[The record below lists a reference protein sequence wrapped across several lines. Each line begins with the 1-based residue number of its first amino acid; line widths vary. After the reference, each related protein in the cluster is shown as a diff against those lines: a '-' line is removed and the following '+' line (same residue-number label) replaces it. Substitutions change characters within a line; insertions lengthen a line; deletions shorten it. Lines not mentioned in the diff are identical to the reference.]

1 MARSVLDI
9 VIRTLKQ
16 GGADK
21 EVVAGLAGVKNA
33 LSQAGMIA
41 GTFVAAYYTVDKVL
55 DATVGTFVNYAA
67 QVRELSRLTGTS
79 AEDTSRLIQMADDL
93 TISYESLQK
102 SLWAASKNG
111 FDVNVQSLAKM
122 ADQYVAIQSP
132 SERAEFLAKRFG
144 KSGAEMGKLLE
155 QGATGVI
162 AANDAISGN
171 LVLTEDAIA
180 AAREYEIAT
189 DNLSDAWEGF
199 KVAIGRDLAPILT
212 QTINGMNQ
220 VAKAN
225 DQYNERLQKTISLY
239 GNHGD
244 RANNMRILMS
254 LEEEKVNSATN
265 SYAAMAKAIESSAT
279 ASNNFSDAV
288 AEIDYGSLLD
298 TTLALQ
304 DGFDGFAEK
313 AAEIEEKIAALDPA
327 SEDYA
332 ATLSDL
338 KGELNAN
345 AAAQELWAKKLV
357 FSMAQAKLAVG
368 GIDSG
373 EFNFLIEL
381 GAQMG
386 LVDRKTATMATNL
399 NSAMDNID
407 FSNVTNF
414 SGAWRAL
421 MALPSNKRFD
431 VETWIRYYTDNGGGS
446 CFTAETPVSTMRGFV
461 PIGVLMT
468 GDMVKVLSEQGSVVE
483 AMIHRTFE
491 SERDD
496 LVEVK
501 TSDGQDFR
509 CSPNHRWRLYNGNW
523 KEAAALQA
531 GDCLTSDHGAVRVL
545 SVMPFAGTHKVY
557 NLTIAHP
564 DHTYCVGGL
573 VVHNIKTEG
582 MIGPQA
588 TPFMGAVSNVSTQS
602 STVNQNNASRTIN
615 IYNPVFQ
622 VGNAS
627 GVVDVLDALS

>member
-9 VIRTLKQ
+9 VIRTVQQ
-16 GGADK
+16 GGATTQ
-21 EVVAGLAGVKNA
+21 VISGLKGVKTA

-41 GTFVAAYYTVDKVL
+41 GSFVAAYYTVDKVL

-93 TISYESLQK
+93 TISYDSLQK
-102 SLWAASKNG
+102 ALWAASKNG
-111 FDVNVQSLAKM
+111 FDVNVQSLAAM
-122 ADQYVAIQSP
+122 ADEYVALGSA
-132 SERAEFLAKRFG
+132 SEKAEFLAKRFG

-155 QGATGVI
+155 MGGAGVR
-162 AANDAISGN
+162 AANDAIQEN
-171 LVLTEDAIA
+171 MILTEEAVA
-180 AAREYEIAT
+180 KAREYEIAV
-189 DNLSDAWEGF
+189 DNLTDAWQGF
-199 KVAIGRDLAPILT
+199 KVAAGGNIIGPLITLL
-212 QTINGMNQ
+212 N
-220 VAKAN
+220 KAN
-225 DQYNERLQKTISLY
+225 AEIDEENGKLIQNEKLWRGLLGPIGGIWNAIDFFSNKTKT
-239 GNHGD
+239 
-244 RANNMRILMS
+244 ANNS
-254 LEEEKVNSATN
+254 LEDFNVTMTSATEGAGN
-265 SYAAMAKAIESSAT
+265 YAQS
-279 ASNNFSDAV
+279 V
-288 AEIDYGSLLD
+288 REIDYGNLLD
-298 TTLALQ
+298 TTLSLQ
-304 DGFDGFAEK
+304 DGFDNFATK

-446 CFTAETPVSTMRGFV
+446 CFTAETPVSTMHGFV

-468 GDMVKVLSEQGSVVE
+468 GDMVKVLTEQGTVVE

-496 LVEVK
+496 LVEIR

-523 KEAAALQA
+523 KEAAELQA

>member
-21 EVVAGLAGVKNA
+21 EVIAGLAGVKNV
-33 LSQAGMIA
+33 LGQAGMVA
-41 GTFVAAYYTVDKVL
+41 GAFVAAYYAVDKVL
-55 DATVGTFVNYAA
+55 KATVGTFVDYAA
-67 QVRELSRLTGTS
+67 QVRETSRLTGSS
-79 AEDTSRLIQMADDL
+79 AEDSSRLIQMADDL

-102 SLWAASKNG
+102 ALWAASKNG
-111 FDVNVQSLAKM
+111 INVSIESLAAL

-132 SERAEFLAKRFG
+132 SERAEFLAKSFG
-144 KSGAEMGKLLE
+144 KSGMEMGKMLE
-155 QGATGVI
+155 QGASGVRK
-162 AANDAISGN
+162 ASDAIEGN
-171 LVLTEDAIA
+171 LVLTQAAIDR
-180 AAREYEIAT
+180 AREYEIAT
-189 DNLSDAWEGF
+189 DALNDAWTSYKVGIGQDVIPALTDVIETTNLNIRHQENLSEALKTTNGNYRAANSLAYQMALAEKETARSAKDAALYIDLLGASLNATDEG
-199 KVAIGRDLAPILT
+199 A
-212 QTINGMNQ
+212 
-220 VAKAN
+220 AN
-225 DQYNERLQKTISLY
+225 
-239 GNHGD
+239 
-244 RANNMRILMS
+244 
-254 LEEEKVNSATN
+254 
-265 SYAAMAKAIESSAT
+265 YART
-279 ASNNFSDAV
+279 LR
-288 AEIDYGSLLD
+288 EIDYGSLLD

-602 STVNQNNASRTIN
+602 STVNQNNASRTIYIDN
-615 IYNPVFQ
+615 LNVQ

>member
-21 EVVAGLAGVKNA
+21 EVVAGLASVKNA
-33 LSQAGMIA
+33 LSQAGMVA
-41 GTFVAAYYTVDKVL
+41 GAFVAAYYTVDKVL

-102 SLWAASKNG
+102 ALWAASKNG
-111 FDVNVQSLAKM
+111 FDVNVESLAKM
-122 ADQYVAIQSP
+122 ADEYVALGSA
-132 SERAEFLAKRFG
+132 SEKAEYLAKRFG

-155 QGATGVI
+155 MGSAGVQ
-162 AANDAISGN
+162 AANAAIEEN
-171 LVLTEDAIA
+171 MILTEEAVA
-180 AAREYEIAT
+180 KAREYEIAV
-189 DNLSDAWEGF
+189 DNLSDAWQGY
-199 KVAIGRDLAPILT
+199 KVAMGQAISEPLT
-212 QTINGMNQ
+212 NFLKGSTTYVKLYNDGLEKATFGTYRYAQ
-220 VAKAN
+220 VQKNIVEAAKKA
-225 DQYNERLQKTISLY
+225 T
-239 GNHGD
+239 
-244 RANNMRILMS
+244 
-254 LEEEKVNSATN
+254 EETQDENSAI
-265 SYAAMAKAIESSAT
+265 AALNVTMTSAT
-279 ASNNFSDAV
+279 EGAGNYAQSV
-288 AEIDYGSLLD
+288 REIDYGSLLD
-298 TTLALQ
+298 TTLSLQ
-304 DGFDGFAEK
+304 EGFDNFAER
-313 AAEIEEKIAALDPA
+313 AAEIQERIAALDPA

-373 EFNFLIEL
+373 EFSFLIEL

-386 LVDRKTATMATNL
+386 LVDRKTATMANNL

-407 FSNVTNF
+407 FSNVSNF
-414 SGAWRAL
+414 TTAWRAL
-421 MALPSNKRFD
+421 LGLPSNKRFD
-431 VETWIRYYTDNGGGS
+431 VETFIKYYTENGGGS
-446 CFTAETPVSTMRGFV
+446 CFTAETPVSTMRGMV

-468 GDMVKVLSEQGSVVE
+468 GDLVKVLTEEGHAVE
-483 AMIHRTFE
+483 AMIHRTHE

-496 LVEVK
+496 LVVVK

-523 KEAAALQA
+523 KEAASLQA

-545 SVMPFAGTHKVY
+545 SVMPFGGTHKVY

-564 DHTYCVGGL
+564 EHTYLVGGL

-582 MIGPQA
+582 MMGPQA
-588 TPFMGAVSNVSTQS
+588 APFLGAGNMSAVSNTSN
-602 STVNQNNASRTIN
+602 VNQQSTSRTIN

-622 VGNAS
+622 VGSAS
-627 GVVDVLDALS
+627 GVVEVLDALS

>member
-21 EVVAGLAGVKNA
+21 EVIAGLAGVKNA

-41 GTFVAAYYTVDKVL
+41 GSFVAAYYTVDKVL

-102 SLWAASKNG
+102 ALWAASKNG
-111 FDVNVQSLAKM
+111 FDVNVQSLAAM
-122 ADQYVAIQSP
+122 ADEYVALGSA
-132 SERAEFLAKRFG
+132 SEKAEFLAKRFG

-155 QGATGVI
+155 MGGAGVR
-162 AANDAISGN
+162 AANAAIQEN
-171 LVLTEDAIA
+171 MILTEEAVA
-180 AAREYEIAT
+180 KAREYEIAV
-189 DNLSDAWEGF
+189 DNLTDAWQGF
-199 KVAIGRDLAPILT
+199 KVAAGGNIIGPLITLL
-212 QTINGMNQ
+212 N
-220 VAKAN
+220 KAN
-225 DQYNERLQKTISLY
+225 AEIDEENGKLIQNEKLWRGLLGPIGGIWNAIDFFSNKTKK
-239 GNHGD
+239 
-244 RANNMRILMS
+244 ANGA
-254 LEEEKVNSATN
+254 LEELNVTMTSATEGAGN
-265 SYAAMAKAIESSAT
+265 YAQS
-279 ASNNFSDAV
+279 V
-288 AEIDYGSLLD
+288 REIDYGSLLD
-298 TTLALQ
+298 TTLSLQ
-304 DGFDGFAEK
+304 DGFDNFATK
-313 AAEIEEKIAALDPA
+313 AAEVEEKIAALDPA

-345 AAAQELWAKKLV
+345 SAAQELWAKKLV

-446 CFTAETPVSTMRGFV
+446 CFTAETPVSTMHGFV

-468 GDMVKVLSEQGSVVE
+468 GDMVKVLTEQGTVVE

-496 LVEVK
+496 LVEVR

-523 KEAAALQA
+523 KEAAELQA

-588 TPFMGAVSNVSTQS
+588 TPFMGAVNNVSTQS